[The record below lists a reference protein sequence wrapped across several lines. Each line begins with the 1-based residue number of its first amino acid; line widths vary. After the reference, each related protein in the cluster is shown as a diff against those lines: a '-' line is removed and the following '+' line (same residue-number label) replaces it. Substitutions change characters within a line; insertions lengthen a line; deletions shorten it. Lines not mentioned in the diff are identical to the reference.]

1 MDRTIKQERI
11 DTRIQHDEIMRSLV
25 TLTFI
30 IIITIGCG
38 NYAEAQWRGALIS
51 DKTQIDELVDVTNSF
66 AFEPNS
72 ITELTE
78 MLQYNNGRL
87 MPFVELSRYLW
98 NDETGLFEIRGVD
111 ELRDAVGREKIIIM
125 LDEPLWR
132 IRRAC
137 ESGNQNSC
145 QEISHGY
152 RNTQEVF
159 SEIKY
164 LLGYQMF
171 HVEAYAELIDQK
183 SQFGKVMVISAADH
197 VGFNCYGAIDNCH
210 GHSQWEYGGWIYEA
224 IAGTGKRIILTVGTW
239 EFDAVDVVVSQID
252 QYFDIFRSRPDIFSG
267 IGAFTW
273 GDSGGVIGAREIPEI
288 REALINQFKEN

>member
-1 MDRTIKQERI
+1 MK
-11 DTRIQHDEIMRSLV
+11 
-25 TLTFI
+25 TLI
-30 IIITIGCG
+30 IIMAIMLTGCS
-38 NYAEAQWRGALIS
+38 NQVIAQWRGALIT
-51 DKTQIDELVDVTNSF
+51 DKTQIDELAAVSNSF
-66 AFEPNS
+66 AFAPNS
-72 ITELTE
+72 LEEISE
-78 MLQYNNGRL
+78 MLRYNNGR
-87 MPFVELSRYLW
+87 MVPFIELSRYFW
-98 NDETGLFEIRGVD
+98 NEEKGLFEVHGIN
-111 ELRDAVGREKIIIM
+111 ELRNAIGREHVVIM
-125 LDEPLWR
+125 LDEPFWR
-132 IRRAC
+132 VRKAC
-137 ESGNQNSC
+137 IVRGNQNSC
-145 QEISHGY
+145 QEISHWY

-197 VGFNCYGAIDNCH
+197 VGFNCYGAIDDCY

-224 IAGTGKRIILTVGTW
+224 IAVTGKRIILTVGTW